1 MTTTTAVTIHDR
13 AAQYLMNNYG
23 ERRLA
28 LVRGEGAYVWDS
40 DGTRYVDLLSGLGV
54 NNLGHCHP
62 NVVSAI
68 HKQAETLLHVSNLYL
83 IEPQV
88 ELAQLLIDHS
98 CADQAFFCNSG
109 TEANEAAIKMARRY
123 SFNKYGEGRHTV
135 VALTNSFHGRTM
147 ASLTATGQD
156 KHKTGFQPLLPGFK
170 HVPINNTD
178 AMRDACDDTVCAVIV
193 EPVQGEGG
201 IYPCQKAF
209 IQSVREICSAKDIL
223 LVFDEVQC
231 GLGRSGHLFASEEFG
246 VEPDMITLAK
256 SMAGGVAI
264 GALLA
269 KSHAAEAF
277 APGAHAATFGGNPL
291 ACAAGVAAVQTVLDE
306 KLAQRSRDLGARFME
321 RLTVLAEKH
330 NRIKEVRGMGL
341 MIGVALQDAA
351 SDVIKAFFDEG
362 YLVGSAGPNV
372 VRFLPPLNI
381 DEQELIRASAVLD
394 AALSQ

>member
-1 MTTTTAVTIHDR
+1 MTTTAASIHDR

-23 ERRLA
+23 DRRLA

-40 DGTRYVDLLSGLGV
+40 EGKRYVDLLCGLGV
-54 NNLGHCHP
+54 TNLGHCHP
-62 NVVSAI
+62 NVVRAI

-88 ELAQLLIDHS
+88 ELAQLLIENS
-98 CADQAFFCNSG
+98 CADKAFFCNSG

-123 SFNKYGEGRHTV
+123 SFNKYGEGRHSV

-170 HVPINNTD
+170 HVPINDID
-178 AMRDACDDTVCAVIV
+178 AMREACDETISAVIV

-201 IYPCQKAF
+201 IHPCQSAY
-209 IQSVREICSAKDIL
+209 IQSLREICSAKDIL
-223 LVFDEVQC
+223 LIFDEVQC
-231 GLGRSGHLFASEEFG
+231 GLGRSGHLFASEELG
-246 VEPDMITLAK
+246 AEPDMITLAK

-291 ACAAGVAAVQTVLDE
+291 ACAAGVAALQTVIDE
-306 KLAQRSRDLGARFME
+306 KLPQRSHDLGERFME
-321 RLTVLAEKH
+321 SLQALVAKH
-330 NRIKEVRGMGL
+330 SRIKEVRGRGL
-341 MIGVALQDAA
+341 MIGVELNDSA
-351 SDVIKAFFDEG
+351 SDIVSYFLEEG
-362 YLVGSAGPNV
+362 YLVGTAGPNV
-372 VRFLPPLNI
+372 LRFLPPLII
-381 DEQELIRASAVLD
+381 DEQELIRAAAMLD
-394 AALSQ
+394 AALSR